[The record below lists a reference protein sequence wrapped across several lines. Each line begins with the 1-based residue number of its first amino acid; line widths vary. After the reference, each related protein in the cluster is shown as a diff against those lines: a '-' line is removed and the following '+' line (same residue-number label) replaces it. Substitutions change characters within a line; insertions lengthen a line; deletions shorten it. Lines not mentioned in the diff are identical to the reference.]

1 VKRPGPLLAVLALA
15 VLRPVEARAQTGA
28 PAPLQAF
35 VAGVARLWA
44 AGDAEGIV
52 ALAPADG
59 RIVLD
64 VGEGSAGPVQ
74 PRQAAAAL
82 RSVFSSHTTVSV
94 RAERSTVSGG
104 EPVSGFGELRWVS
117 RSRGVTTASSRAVF
131 VGVVWNGRAWR
142 VRELRILG

>member
-1 VKRPGPLLAVLALA
+1 VKRLVFLVALLGLAMG
-15 VLRPVEARAQTGA
+15 RAPAAAAQGRA

-35 VAGVARLWA
+35 VAQVARLWA
-44 AGDAEGIV
+44 AGDADGLV
-52 ALAPADG
+52 ALVPGDG

-94 RAERSTVSGG
+94 RGERSTVSGG

-117 RSRGVTTASSRAVF
+117 RSRGVTTPDSRAVF
-131 VGVVWNGRAWR
+131 VGVVWDGRAWR